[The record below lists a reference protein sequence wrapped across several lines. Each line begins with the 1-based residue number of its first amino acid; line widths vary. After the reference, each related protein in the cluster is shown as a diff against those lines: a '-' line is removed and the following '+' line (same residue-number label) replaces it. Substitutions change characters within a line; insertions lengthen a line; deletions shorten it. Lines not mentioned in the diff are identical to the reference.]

1 MSLLKSLN
9 NSVSVR
15 LISLVSRPRPYHGV
29 TIIEK
34 CKVAMDKRNG
44 IRLIAAKPIRFLV
57 SRIGKFKGNLLCP
70 DYFVEATSLILL
82 KINSPLNFKAP
93 PPHEIWLGRIW
104 LATAASW
111 RVQWLLAYWR
121 GAYNSR
127 PARPQSKDV
136 EWNFKKLDI
145 HF

>member
-44 IRLIAAKPIRFLV
+44 FRLIAAKPIRFLV

-93 PPHEIWLGRIW
+93 PPHEI
-104 LATAASW
+104 
-111 RVQWLLAYWR
+111 
-121 GAYNSR
+121 
-127 PARPQSKDV
+127 
-136 EWNFKKLDI
+136 
-145 HF
+145 